1 MNIIK
6 YIFKGAV
13 FGIANIIPGVSG
25 GTMALVLGF
34 YERLITAINHISLTT
49 IKIFFNV
56 LRFKKRYI
64 DEFKSE
70 LIKIDALF
78 LSTIAIGALTAI
90 VALARLMTYLL
101 IDWHDPTYGF
111 FFGLVLLST
120 IAPYRLIK
128 KKSLSVFIS
137 GIIAIVT
144 VVAVSN
150 AVTGDDL
157 IEKEQKKYEIRMK
170 SQNSGDSSGETEK
183 TNRSASRFV
192 VLFLMGA
199 VSVSAMILPGVS
211 GSFLLLLMGG
221 YFEILQA
228 LSNRDLP
235 VIAVFALG
243 CVVGIMV
250 FTRLLT
256 YLLKNWHDQTMAS
269 LLGLVIGSLWII
281 WPFKT
286 SVVVGNET
294 IYLSN
299 CLPDAFGMI
308 EIWTLM
314 AALTGMIIILL
325 FTWYENKG
333 RKIEGQG

>member
-1 MNIIK
+1 MDIIK
-6 YIFKGAV
+6 CFFKGAV
-13 FGIANIIPGVSG
+13 FGVANIIPGVSG

-34 YERLITAINHISLTT
+34 YERLITAINHISLSTV
-49 IKIFFNV
+49 KIFFNV
-56 LRFKKRYI
+56 FRFKTYYF

-70 LIKIDALF
+70 LKKIDALF
-78 LSTIAIGALTAI
+78 LSIIALGALSAI
-90 VALARLMTYLL
+90 VALARLMTTLL

-120 IAPYRLIK
+120 IEPYRLIK
-128 KKSLSVFIS
+128 KKSLSVLIA
-137 GIIAIVT
+137 GIIAVMT

-170 SQNSGDSSGETEK
+170 NQNSGGSTGETER
-183 TNRSASRFV
+183 TNRSAPRFV
-192 VLFLMGA
+192 LLFLMGA
-199 VSVSAMILPGVS
+199 ASVSAMILPGVS

-228 LSNRDLP
+228 ISDRDFP
-235 VIAVFALG
+235 VIGVFSLG
-243 CVVGIMV
+243 CFIGIMV

-286 SVVVGNET
+286 TVVVGNEI
-294 IYLSN
+294 IYLN
-299 CLPDAFGMI
+299 NRLPEAFGI
-308 EIWTLM
+308 VESWTLM
-314 AALTGMIIILL
+314 TALAGMTIIFL

-333 RKIEGQG
+333 RKVEGQG